1 MLMAAAGLVVLI
13 VTAAATWQLMPR
25 EGRVHPLVVAPMLSS
40 IIPVSIT
47 AGVAIGFAMVVSGL
61 FF

>member
-1 MLMAAAGLVVLI
+1 
-13 VTAAATWQLMPR
+13 
-25 EGRVHPLVVAPMLSS
+25 VVAPLLSS